1 MQTLNNFF
9 FLLQKYYVTELQ
21 VLGLSPKEWV
31 LYMMQEEAQLDTLA
45 LMAIRNMLDVSISHN
60 FNLYFA

>member
-1 MQTLNNFF
+1 M
-9 FLLQKYYVTELQ
+9 TELQ